1 MESVIGSDSIPIYS
15 EFALT
20 ARHESLPERIAR
32 LGQKAAPSHGT
43 PLFCVPGQIG
53 KQASPF
59 ATTIFEKGL
68 VISVNES
75 QLGLFYGLSFL
86 CVALA
91 FAFAAYLYL
100 WVKKQKTE
108 NAKIQEVSL
117 LIKQGANT
125 FMRREYLVL
134 AKFAAVA
141 AIVILILLPSPIWT
155 GSPVDNISMGIAYLC
170 GTALSAIAGKI
181 GILVATLSNGRT
193 AEAAQKGIKPAFL
206 IGFRGGAVMGLLVV
220 GCSLLGVA
228 AVLMITGDSSILL
241 GFSFGASSLALFAK
255 AGGGIFTKTADVSA
269 DLTGKVELG
278 IPEDDPRNPAVIADN
293 VGDNVGDVAG
303 MGADL
308 FDSNVAAMASA
319 LVLAQSL
326 SGGDFNNVS
335 MVFCYA
341 ILGLFASIIGIA
353 TARVGKKGDPTTA
366 LNSSTYVTTA
376 IYLVLTAIATALF
389 PGFSWRIWGAAAVGL
404 LVGVIIGITTDY
416 FTDDSKPPVQK
427 VAKASSSG
435 PAFTVLSGISYGFIS
450 ALPAMVG
457 IAVSAL
463 VAYKLC
469 EPMGEGYAIF
479 GISMAAVGMLSIVG
493 MIISNDAYGPIVD
506 NARGLAEMGGL
517 GEETIRTADELDSAG
532 NTVKAVTKGFSISAA
547 GLTVISLLGAFMSE
561 ANDAL
566 AAAGRELITG
576 FDIMSPTVFFGVLVG
591 AVVPAVFSAMLI
603 LGVDKNAQRMV
614 AEIHRQFNSI
624 KGLRE
629 GKPGVKPEYDKCIDI
644 ATSGSLREL
653 IPAGLMTIIATI
665 IVGFIGGPSAIGG
678 FLLGNIVS
686 GLLLALFMSNAGGL
700 WDNCKK
706 YIEAGAEG
714 GKGSD
719 SHKAAVIGDTVGD
732 PFKDTAGPSINTQI
746 TVVSLV
752 SSLLSSVFVMFSFFG

>member
-1 MESVIGSDSIPIYS
+1 M
-15 EFALT
+15 
-20 ARHESLPERIAR
+20 
-32 LGQKAAPSHGT
+32 
-43 PLFCVPGQIG
+43 
-53 KQASPF
+53 
-59 ATTIFEKGL
+59 
-68 VISVNES
+68 ES
-75 QLGLFYGLSFL
+75 QLSLFYGLSFL
-86 CVALA
+86 TVAVA

-100 WVKKQKTE
+100 WVKKQKTG
-108 NAKIQEVSL
+108 NARIQEVSA
-117 LIKQGANT
+117 LIREGANT
-125 FMRREYLVL
+125 FMRREYKIL
-134 AKFAAVA
+134 AKFALVA
-141 AIVILILLPSPIWT
+141 ALVILVLLPSPIWQ
-155 GSPVDNISMGIAYLC
+155 GNPLENVAMAVAYIA
-170 GTALSAIAGKI
+170 GTVLSAIAGKI
-181 GILVATLSNGRT
+181 GILVATLSNART
-193 AEAAQKGIKPAFL
+193 AEGAQKGIKPAFL

-220 GCSLLGVA
+220 GFSLLGVA
-228 AVLMITGDSSILL
+228 VVLMLTGDSGILL

-255 AGGGIFTKTADVSA
+255 AGGGIFTKTADISA

-319 LVLAQSL
+319 LVIAQSL
-326 SGGDFNNVS
+326 SGGAFANIS

-341 ILGLFASIIGIA
+341 ILGLLASVIGIA
-353 TARVGKKGDPTTA
+353 TARIGKNGNPTRA
-366 LNSSTYVTTA
+366 LNSSTYVTTGIFLA
-376 IYLVLTAIATALF
+376 LTAAATAIF
-389 PGFSWRIWGAAAVGL
+389 EGFSWRIWGASAVGL

-416 FTDDSKPPVQK
+416 FTDDSKPIVRS
-427 VAKASSSG
+427 VAHASGSG

-469 EPMGEGYAIF
+469 EPMGEGYAVF

-532 NTVKAVTKGFSISAA
+532 NTVKAVTKGFSIAAA
-547 GLTVISLLGAFMSE
+547 GLTVISLLGAFMAE
-561 ANDAL
+561 VNGAL
-566 AAAGRELITG
+566 EAAGRALITG
-576 FDIMSPTVFFGVLVG
+576 FDIMSPTVFFGVLIG
-591 AVVPAVFSAMLI
+591 AAVPAVFSAMLI

-614 AEIHRQFNSI
+614 QEIHRQFDSI
-624 KGLRE
+624 PGLRE
-629 GKPGVKPEYDKCIDI
+629 GRKGVKPEYGKCIDI
-644 ATSGSLREL
+644 ATSGALREL
-653 IPAGLMTIIATI
+653 IPAGLMSIAATI
-665 IVGFIGGPSAIGG
+665 AVGFIGGPLAIGG

-686 GLLLALFMSNAGGL
+686 GLLIALFMSNAGGL
-700 WDNCKK
+700 WDNAKK
-706 YIEAGAEG
+706 YIESGAEG
-714 GKGSD
+714 GKGSKA
-719 SHKAAVIGDTVGD
+719 HKAAVIGDTVGD

-752 SSLLSSVFVMFSFFG
+752 SSLMSSLFVWFSVFH

>member
-1 MESVIGSDSIPIYS
+1 MD
-15 EFALT
+15 
-20 ARHESLPERIAR
+20 
-32 LGQKAAPSHGT
+32 
-43 PLFCVPGQIG
+43 
-53 KQASPF
+53 
-59 ATTIFEKGL
+59 
-68 VISVNES
+68 ES
-75 QLGLFYGLSFL
+75 QLSLFYGLSFL

-125 FMRREYLVL
+125 FMRREYKVL
-134 AKFAAVA
+134 AKFAGVA

-155 GSPVDNISMGIAYLC
+155 GDFLDNIKMAVAYLC

-181 GILVATLSNGRT
+181 GILVATLSNART
-193 AEAAQKGIKPAFL
+193 AEAAQRGIKPAFL

-228 AVLMITGDSSILL
+228 AVLMVTGDSSILL

-308 FDSNVAAMASA
+308 FDSNVAAMASS
-319 LVLAQSL
+319 LVIAQSL
-326 SGGDFNNVS
+326 SGTGFNNVS

-376 IYLVLTAIATALF
+376 IYLVLTAIATAVF

-416 FTDDSKPPVQK
+416 FTDDSKPIVQK

-457 IAVSAL
+457 IAISAL

-566 AAAGRELITG
+566 AAAGRDPITG

-653 IPAGLMTIIATI
+653 IPAGLMTIIATVV
-665 IVGFIGGPSAIGG
+665 VGFIGGPSAIGG

-686 GLLLALFMSNAGGL
+686 GLLIALFMSNAGGL

-752 SSLLSSVFVMFSFFG
+752 SSLLSSVFVMFSFFS

>member
-1 MESVIGSDSIPIYS
+1 MP
-15 EFALT
+15 
-20 ARHESLPERIAR
+20 
-32 LGQKAAPSHGT
+32 
-43 PLFCVPGQIG
+43 
-53 KQASPF
+53 
-59 ATTIFEKGL
+59 
-68 VISVNES
+68 ES

-100 WVKKQKTE
+100 WVKKQRTE
-108 NAKIQEVSL
+108 NARIQEVSL

-141 AIVILILLPSPIWT
+141 AVVILLLLPSPIWS
-155 GSPVDNISMGIAYLC
+155 GSPVDNIAMAIAYLC
-170 GTALSAIAGKI
+170 GTALSAVAGKI

-228 AVLMITGDSSILL
+228 SVLLITGDSSILL

-308 FDSNVAAMASA
+308 FDSNVAAMASS
-319 LVLAQSL
+319 LVIAQSL
-326 SGGDFNNVS
+326 SGTGYNNIS

-353 TARVGKKGDPTTA
+353 TARVGKKGPTSA
-366 LNSSTYVTTA
+366 LNSSTYVTTV
-376 IYLVLTAIATALF
+376 IYLALTAVATALF

-416 FTDDSKPPVQK
+416 FTDDSKPIVQR
-427 VAKASSSG
+427 VAHASSSG

-463 VAYKLC
+463 VAYELC
-469 EPMGEGYAIF
+469 APMGEGYAIF

-566 AAAGRELITG
+566 AAAGRELLTG
-576 FDIMSPTVFFGVLVG
+576 FDIMDPTVFFGVLVG

-644 ATSGSLREL
+644 ATSGSLHEL
-653 IPAGLMTIIATI
+653 IPAGLMTIIATV

-686 GLLLALFMSNAGGL
+686 GLLIALFMSNAGGL

-752 SSLLSSVFVMFSFFG
+752 SSLLSTVFVMFSFIR